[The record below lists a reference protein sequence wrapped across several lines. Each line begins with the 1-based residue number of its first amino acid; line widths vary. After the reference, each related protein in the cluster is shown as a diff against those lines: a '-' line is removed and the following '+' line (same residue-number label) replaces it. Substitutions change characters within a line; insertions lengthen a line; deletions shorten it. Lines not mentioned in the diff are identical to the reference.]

1 MANSCSTDHN
11 CKFNNNIVLMF
22 QEINVVK
29 SAPFA
34 LLTIYQKSL
43 YPPKIFKMPPFRQIM
58 RNSPTIFSIWTTRN
72 GNLKLHSKLR
82 EIRLIRQS
90 DGERR
95 EIYMIIAN
103 LSQSLLL
110 RCTPTFTANIAK
122 FAQFADTWCESR
134 EINQLRTNCNKSSIF
149 LLFFRHS

>member
-1 MANSCSTDHN
+1 
-11 CKFNNNIVLMF
+11 MF
-22 QEINVVK
+22 QEINVAK

-58 RNSPTIFSIWTTRN
+58 QNSPTIFSIWTTRN

-90 DGERR
+90 
-95 EIYMIIAN
+95 
-103 LSQSLLL
+103 Q
-110 RCTPTFTANIAK
+110 
-122 FAQFADTWCESR
+122 W
-134 EINQLRTNCNKSSIF
+134 RTMRNP
-149 LLFFRHS
+149 RDYH